1 LYNNDLTEL
10 QDYYNEPIVHSPTSG
25 FLFKDAY
32 LVKRGNIV
40 QLELSGL
47 KNLTNLQDHIII
59 NGIPSK
65 FCPTRPLYFN
75 VSIES
80 EVYRIIINTDGN
92 VHCVPYLG
100 VTVQDNVAETLV
112 YVV

>member
-1 LYNNDLTEL
+1 MYNNDLTEL

-47 KNLTNLQDHIII
+47 KNLTNLQDNIII

-65 FCPTRPLYFN
+65 FCPTRPIYFN